1 MQRTAPL
8 LLSFILFLS
17 LVLEA
22 QTVFNGSLEYWE
34 VQGETVSLLLKENP
48 KGWTSR
54 NHTDPLPQAIY
65 CFKTT
70 DSYAGQ
76 RAALLQNYTTSNG
89 FIQSA
94 FLSLGAF
101 NEEEPGQKGIAFSY
115 RPYSM
120 HFAYKYFTTD
130 INPDGFYSAKAIIEL
145 SKWDESTGKRIIVG
159 RGEEQ
164 IIHKVSFYKPTEVLV
179 NYFTTDEPDSLQIIF
194 ATANNPNDQ
203 VRFTVD
209 DIYLQMESNTVSN
222 DDKVYPDQ
230 VNVLPNPV
238 MDQLTILNPLNLT
251 DASILVF
258 NAMGQLLLNEQVA
271 GANAKIDC
279 TQLTNG
285 LYYYQIRQ
293 ADELLKAGKLMK
305 QNIF

>member
-8 LLSFILFLS
+8 LLSFTFFLS
-17 LVLEA
+17 IGLWSQA
-22 QTVFNGSLEYWE
+22 VFNGSLEYWE
-34 VQGETVSLLLKENP
+34 VQGETASLLLKENP

-54 NHTDPLPQAIY
+54 NHTDPNPQAIY
-65 CFKTT
+65 CLKTT

-76 RAALLQNYTTSNG
+76 RAALLQNYTTGNG
-89 FIQSA
+89 LVQSA

-101 NEEEPGQKGIAFSY
+101 NEQEPGQKGIAFSY

-130 INPDGFYSAKAIIEL
+130 INPDGFYNAKAIIEL
-145 SKWDESTGKRIIVG
+145 SKWDEASGKRIIVG
-159 RGEEQ
+159 KGQEF
-164 IIHKVSFYKPTEVLV
+164 IAHKVSFYKPTEVVV
-179 NYFTTDEPDSLQIIF
+179 NYFTADEPDSLQIIF
-194 ATANNPNDQ
+194 TTANNPNDQ

-209 DIYLQMESNTVSN
+209 DIYLQMENNTVGN

-230 VNVLPNPV
+230 VNVFPNPV

-258 NAMGQLLLNEQVA
+258 NAMGQLLLEEKLI
-271 GANAKIDC
+271 GANGQIDC
-279 TQLTNG
+279 TQLTSG

-293 ADELLKAGKLMK
+293 SDELLKAGKLMK